1 MGQVYGDRTGR
12 EDHNESLANFT
23 RAVLNADIT
32 NLESSG
38 DSAIL
43 SSPEKDL
50 WQSQSWS
57 EDQVDDRFEGISY
70 KTYITSCI
78 CMTKLKFIS
87 AEYFK
92 CFFNKMKAEY
102 HLDIINPDNS
112 PVITCITHV
121 KGLKCEMH

>member
-1 MGQVYGDRTGR
+1 MEPSSTSNKTNGETLTHS
-12 EDHNESLANFT
+12 DHNESLANFT

-57 EDQVDDRFEGISY
+57 EDQVDDRFEGIIY
-70 KTYITSCI
+70 KTYITS

-92 CFFNKMKAEY
+92 CFFN
-102 HLDIINPDNS
+102 
-112 PVITCITHV
+112 ITIWI
-121 KGLKCEMH
+121 